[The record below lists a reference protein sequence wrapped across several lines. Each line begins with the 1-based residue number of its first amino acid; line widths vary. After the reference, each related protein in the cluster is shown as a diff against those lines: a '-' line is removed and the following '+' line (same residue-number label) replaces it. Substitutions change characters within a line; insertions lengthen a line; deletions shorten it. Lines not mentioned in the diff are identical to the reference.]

1 MISWWKFLFSFFV
14 FATLCFGSV
23 IRFSSP
29 FQFHS
34 SEHVFS
40 SSYNSLQISVLSI
53 VSIQVLKNSVSFSC
67 RISRFSSQSPN
78 IWPVSLYRRSNFQ
91 KVLIFTS
98 NLKILFLKFL
108 RKTLTFYFRTTLFQS
123 GKVYLHRCNSPV
135 SSSSDPKRQHRKPVP
150 ELQDLNF
157 PPSPAEENLD
167 LKLFPSNEYQSVC
180 TLDKVKSALER
191 AEKES
196 GKKRHANCGS
206 SDISSSRICSSLSS
220 PSSPSVREGEAG
232 DGEEEKSSDSF
243 ESGPVFAAG
252 CPSCLLYVLLSKSNP
267 KCPRCATVVP
277 FRSFKKPRIDLN
289 ATVWENRE
297 KVRGDFVNKVGN
309 RIGGKSYTFFS
320 ICVSDDHGDLHRK
333 IGNWETFFFVLL
345 LYWGSFFFGQSGCV
359 NLDFL
364 M

>member
-1 MISWWKFLFSFFV
+1 M
-14 FATLCFGSV
+14 
-23 IRFSSP
+23 
-29 FQFHS
+29 
-34 SEHVFS
+34 
-40 SSYNSLQISVLSI
+40 
-53 VSIQVLKNSVSFSC
+53 
-67 RISRFSSQSPN
+67 
-78 IWPVSLYRRSNFQ
+78 
-91 KVLIFTS
+91 
-98 NLKILFLKFL
+98 KFL

-135 SSSSDPKRQHRKPVP
+135 SSSSDPKRQHQKPVP

-289 ATVWENRE
+289 ATV
-297 KVRGDFVNKVGN
+297 
-309 RIGGKSYTFFS
+309 
-320 ICVSDDHGDLHRK
+320 
-333 IGNWETFFFVLL
+333 
-345 LYWGSFFFGQSGCV
+345 
-359 NLDFL
+359 
-364 M
+364 